1 MLGGQR
7 LIAYSS
13 LSLVDRPTPPT
24 DSSRRVHF
32 PVILHLGPLGIAPH
46 QPMEMLGAFLG
57 FRLYLRQ
64 RRRAGDPLP
73 GERRLVV
80 LAAAIVGAALGSK
93 LLAIAF
99 APPPTLGGLLD
110 VRLLLAG
117 KTIVGGLLGGLAAT
131 ELVKWRIG
139 ERTATGDLYAFP
151 LIVGIA
157 IGRVG
162 CFLTG
167 LADDTYGVATSL
179 PWGIDFGDGVRRH
192 PTQLYEIAFLALLA
206 AALAWRARRPYPRGD
221 LFKLFMVGY
230 LAWRLA
236 VDFIKPSHVTLAGLN
251 PIQLACIAG
260 LLWYAPHLPRL
271 SGIRRRAGASP
282 TDMAPSPESA
292 SPQPAAGPAWQTR

>member
-1 MLGGQR
+1 M
-7 LIAYSS
+7 
-13 LSLVDRPTPPT
+13 
-24 DSSRRVHF
+24 HF
-32 PVILHLGPLGIAPH
+32 PVILQLGPLSIAPH

-73 GERRLVV
+73 GERRLIV
-80 LAAAIVGAALGSK
+80 LAAAVVGAALGSK

-99 APPPTLGGLLD
+99 DPPPTLEGLWD

-139 ERTATGDLYAFP
+139 ERTPTGDLYAFP

-192 PTQLYEIAFLALLA
+192 PTQIYEIVFLALLA
-206 AALAWRARRPYPRGD
+206 GVLAWRARRPYPRGD
-221 LFKLFMVGY
+221 QFKLFMVGY

-236 VDFIKPSHVTLAGLN
+236 VDFIKPVHVTLGGLT
-251 PIQLACIAG
+251 PIQLACVAG

-271 SGIRRRAGASP
+271 LGIRRGADDPS
-282 TDMAPSPESA
+282 TDAVPSTESA
-292 SPQPAAGPAWQTR
+292 SPQPTAGPAWQTR

>member
-1 MLGGQR
+1 M
-7 LIAYSS
+7 
-13 LSLVDRPTPPT
+13 
-24 DSSRRVHF
+24 HF
-32 PVILHLGPLGIAPH
+32 PVILHLGPLSIAPH

-64 RRRAGDPLP
+64 RRRAGDPIP

-93 LLAIAF
+93 LLAIAA
-99 APPPTLGGLLD
+99 APPATLGGLLD

-139 ERTATGDLYAFP
+139 ERTPTGDLYAFP

-157 IGRVG
+157 LGRVG

-206 AALAWRARRPYPRGD
+206 VALAWRARRPYPRGD
-221 LFKLFMVGY
+221 RFKLFMVGY

-236 VDFIKPSHVTLAGLN
+236 VDFIKPSHVTLLGLN

-271 SGIRRRAGASP
+271 FGIGRRARAPSA
-282 TDMAPSPESA
+282 DAVPSPESA
-292 SPQPAAGPAWQTR
+292 SPQPTAGPAWQTR

>member
-1 MLGGQR
+1 
-7 LIAYSS
+7 
-13 LSLVDRPTPPT
+13 
-24 DSSRRVHF
+24 VHF
-32 PVILHLGPLGIAPH
+32 PVILHLGPLGVAPH

-167 LADDTYGVATSL
+167 LADDTYGNPTSL

-221 LFKLFMVGY
+221 RFKLFMVGY
-230 LAWRLA
+230 LGWRLV
-236 VDFIKPSHVTLAGLN
+236 VDFIKPSHVTLLGIT

-271 SGIRRRAGASP
+271 FGLRRRGDGPAA
-282 TDMAPSPESA
+282 DVFPSPESA
-292 SPQPAAGPAWQTR
+292 SPQPTAGPAWQTR

>member
-1 MLGGQR
+1 
-7 LIAYSS
+7 
-13 LSLVDRPTPPT
+13 
-24 DSSRRVHF
+24 VHF
-32 PVILHLGPLGIAPH
+32 PVVLHLGPFAVAPH

-57 FRLYLRQ
+57 FRIYLRL

-73 GERRLVV
+73 AERRLVV

-99 APPPTLGGLLD
+99 APPPTLAGLFD

-139 ERTATGDLYAFP
+139 ERTATGDLYVFP

-167 LADDTYGVATSL
+167 LADDTYGTATAL
-179 PWGIDFGDGVRRH
+179 PWGVDFGDGVHRH

-206 AALAWRARRPYPRGD
+206 GALALRARRPYPRGD
-221 LFKLFMVGY
+221 LFKGFMAAY

-236 VDFIKPSHVTLAGLN
+236 VDFIKPAHVTLAGMT
-251 PIQLACIAG
+251 PIQIACVAG

-271 SGIRRRAGASP
+271 LGIARRSRSSDGSASP
-282 TDMAPSPESA
+282 AFPSPEPSA
-292 SPQPAAGPAWQTR
+292 APAWQTR